1 MKIFGHAWIK
11 FLLIFGYALGLYI
24 SLKLTFAVS
33 SLDSDVVQAWEIW
46 NGVHQHGLA
55 WIPSFIFTQDNWLF
69 SLTPIYFLEF
79 WIFGAAP
86 NTCPAIFIFTGWGI
100 FLGSILLISL
110 IAHEL
115 NFKKSALLLPLFFLF
130 SGAYVYQSGYLVYPV
145 CHNISVFWGLLT
157 TWLLICYIR
166 ADTQVRPYIFLIFF
180 INFINVFSDPWAEA
194 AFSIPMGLI
203 ALILFF
209 SSPKKSLERKKA
221 LCIIGILLLGEILKY
236 ALCLTIFSFLS
247 PSDLIIPPA
256 REILENLGWAL
267 VHIGGF
273 FNFFSFI
280 FFPLYL
286 SAVLSF
292 FILLSL
298 IFLLVRADLQQA
310 FLKFKP
316 WVQSYKNNI
325 PVFFLMGLAF
335 FSCILISF
343 LYAISLHSTY
353 HLIHGERAT
362 ARYLINIFYWVPL
375 VIFILLEKRS
385 QNFLKYFLMLLGALY
400 FISNLSSD
408 WVFIKSPGLFNFYIQ
423 DQKNMGSLIS
433 YLKSQN
439 LNYGYGGYFSAD
451 ADTLTLSTQ
460 EKIIMRPIQFDLFSG
475 RPVFRERSWSSYNW
489 YQSSDYPAGQKYFFV
504 MIDGENWALGCV
516 SRALCLQGLIQT
528 YGPPVKML
536 STEIIPSYRPLV
548 FNPTNLA
555 TRPVEPVSILIYDHP
570 LLSFENKNYLNIKLN
585 QTIFANTS
593 LGLPAWPGFPRP
605 NKYGTWS
612 DGDEADLYL
621 NISELSGGSHPD
633 FVSPLALPSPPTPLP
648 HVGEG
653 RDSGYLKLNIQAHA
667 LLLTKTSS
675 MKVSIWANGE
685 YLSTWIYDFEHNNQA
700 RSVSIPI
707 DLILKSQGKLHIQF
721 KIDQPVLPQQ
731 IAYKDARK
739 LGILLESFSVGLRSN

>member
-1 MKIFGHAWIK
+1 MKI
-11 FLLIFGYALGLYI
+11 LLILLYALGLYI

-86 NTCPAIFIFTGWGI
+86 NTCPEIFIVTGWGI
-100 FLGSILLISL
+100 FLGSIFLIGL

-115 NFKKSALLLPLFFLF
+115 NFKKSAYLLPIFFLF

-157 TWLLICYIR
+157 TWLLMRYIR
-166 ADTQVRPYIFLIFF
+166 ADTQVRPYIFLIFL
-180 INFINVFSDPWAEA
+180 INFINIFSDPWAEA
-194 AFSIPMGLI
+194 AFSIPMGLT
-203 ALILFF
+203 ALTLFF

-273 FNFFSFI
+273 FNFFSFAPW
-280 FFPLYL
+280 PLSA

-292 FILLSL
+292 FILLSV

-335 FSCILISF
+335 FSCILILF
-343 LYAISLHSTY
+343 FYAISLSSHY
-353 HLIHGERAT
+353 HLIHGETAT
-362 ARYLINIFYWVPL
+362 ARYLINVFFWLPL
-375 VIFILLEKRS
+375 VIFILLEKKLKKS
-385 QNFLKYFLMLLGALY
+385 KKFLKYFLFLLGALY
-400 FISNLSSD
+400 FISNFSSD
-408 WVFIKSPGLFNFYIQ
+408 WVFIKSPGFVIQ
-423 DQKNMGSLIS
+423 DKKNMGSLIT

-460 EKIIMRPIQFDLFSG
+460 EKIIMRPIQFDFYSG
-475 RPVFRERSWSSYNW
+475 RPMYRERSWSSLTW
-489 YQSSDYPAGQKYFFV
+489 YSPSDYPKDQKYFYV
-504 MIDGENWALGCV
+504 IVDGQNWALGCTTT
-516 SRALCLQGLIQT
+516 ALCVQGLMQT

-570 LLSFENKNYLNIKLN
+570 LLNFENKNYLNIKLN

-612 DGDEADLYL
+612 DGETADMYL
-621 NISELSGGSHPD
+621 NILDSTSLLIAGRIQD
-633 FVSPLALPSPPTPLP
+633 SPLHRQDKTGL
-648 HVGEG
+648 
-653 RDSGYLKLNIQAHA
+653 LKLNIQSRA
-667 LLLTKTSS
+667 LLLTKTSV
-675 MKVSIWANGE
+675 MKVSVWANGE
-685 YLSTWIYDFEHNNQA
+685 YLSTWTYDFENNNQA

-721 KIDQPVLPQQ
+721 KINKPVLPKEINYLDQ
-731 IAYKDARK
+731 RS
-739 LGILLESFSVGLRSN
+739 LGILLKSFSVGVPFVT